1 MASQDV
7 LREVRGLQDL
17 IAELAETHTH
27 LPAVQSTYGKL
38 RSQLDHIAAVASS
51 LSNSSSEEV
60 HQLAIMSLVLAQSFG
75 RLLTLRA
82 DSPPPPEARDAQV
95 LN

>member
-1 MASQDV
+1 MARPRS
-7 LREVRGLQDL
+7 R
-17 IAELAETHTH
+17 
-27 LPAVQSTYGKL
+27 QSFRKL
-38 RSQLDHIAAVASS
+38 RSQLDHIAAMASS
-51 LSNSSSEEV
+51 LSNSSNEET

-82 DSPPPPEARDAQV
+82 DTPTPADAAEGKV